1 MSLTALQNSG
11 IIERLEEMAAREE
24 RSSAHATG
32 HGFPPPWGQ
41 DIIDAH
47 LERAKTIRE
56 AVALLRASREALGGL
71 FGELMNPDVV
81 IARIPLSDEPLDR
94 AAAVMKA
101 LDDGGEAV
109 HTGRLW
115 DEP

>member
-1 MSLTALQNSG
+1 MSLTVLQNSG
-11 IIERLEEMAAREE
+11 ILERL
-24 RSSAHATG
+24 
-32 HGFPPPWGQ
+32 GQ
-41 DIIDAH
+41 LVDR
-47 LERAKTIRE
+47 LERRDVLSVVSHDAESVRE
-56 AVALLRASREALGGL
+56 AIALLKASREALGGL